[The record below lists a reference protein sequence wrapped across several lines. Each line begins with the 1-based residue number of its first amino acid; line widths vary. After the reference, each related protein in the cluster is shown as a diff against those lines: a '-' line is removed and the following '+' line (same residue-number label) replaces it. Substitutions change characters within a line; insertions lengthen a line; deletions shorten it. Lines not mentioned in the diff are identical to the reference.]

1 MSKLENICNLTQ
13 LNSWFAQLQLNMHPA
28 NLDP

>member
-13 LNSWFAQLQLNMHPA
+13 LNGRFAQLQLNMHPA